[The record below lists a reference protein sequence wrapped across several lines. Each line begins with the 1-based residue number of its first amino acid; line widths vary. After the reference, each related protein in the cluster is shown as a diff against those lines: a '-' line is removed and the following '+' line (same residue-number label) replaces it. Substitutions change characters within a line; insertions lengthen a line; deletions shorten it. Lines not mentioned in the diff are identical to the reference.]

1 MRVGFVLAAAVLWVG
16 CATTSPRFEQE
27 LATTFAQDDMHKLET
42 AELELYYPANYGE
55 EAKRVAARAA
65 ECIRLLRKNDIDS
78 RERERVLLFLTSA
91 NYNNAYVG
99 GLSGGEPLL
108 SVNPLSATNEIFHL
122 YGLGGGN
129 AEDVACHEMFHVVH
143 YEQTHGFWNVVNT
156 VLGPVLPP
164 QAFLERW
171 FTEGVAQY
179 YEGRLLRRVGRPMS
193 PFYRGSFDSF
203 VAMRGGNV
211 GPGDLQLGQR
221 ELTPHSGAYLTGL
234 HFIEWLAETYGEKK
248 LWQVMDLQ
256 ARSVFSPLGYTLRF
270 KSVYGLS
277 VGALVDEWEKDLTA
291 KLELR
296 TRPPTEKVLLED
308 VGQLAR
314 VTTHPPTGTIAVVS
328 SGNEQVP
335 FLRILNAD
343 GTLRA
348 EQRLAKLGTDR
359 DYVFVGPGSMSGLS
373 FTLDGHWLYLLN
385 DDLIDRG
392 DTRAQI
398 WKIDAQTAEV
408 VKVYQDVGRGM
419 AGSVSA
425 DGRTFTFA
433 DFSPGKTS
441 IIERELETGTNTVVA
456 EFGPGVSVGA
466 PAWNRSHTLLAFS
479 RLDANGWNLV
489 VREADGVTRNLTSDG
504 AFNYGARWVD
514 DDQLVFMR
522 TAGKYL
528 QAHRLNARH
537 VPVECERLT
546 DAPYG
551 VLDPSPTETGVIY
564 AARDGV
570 HWSIDSSPLSDA
582 VTVALIKPQP
592 DQPEP
597 SIPEWHQTPPLEITS
612 DQPYSS
618 LDHLFV
624 PQMRVPVGSFTFS
637 DVTGINAS
645 VGLSVMGR
653 DRLSRHTWAING
665 LLGVP
670 NVAENSLQVGYRNAA
685 LAPWSIIAAASRNAT
700 VSEAYWTGILAAS
713 RTIFSVPV
721 SFGVQTEVWQPFDS
735 PTEKFIGPFASIAY
749 SAGDGTPYA
758 GAQRTFSVS
767 LEVAGYPRAFGSDR
781 DMLDLRGDVTVAI
794 PLPFSKRHSF
804 SAGAVGRSVPGA
816 PVGAL
821 RVGGVSSA
829 NTLFQFGSREPF
841 PMGPGTFLPGTL
853 VEGLRGFDDFALRAN
868 HAAIFNAR
876 YRYSFIVDRGTASV
890 LWILPSFFFRQIDVE
905 AFGSAA
911 VTESQVARAAGA
923 AVSIR
928 TSFGGFIPVSLSYQF
943 AWRFDFGLPPLHV
956 VAVSFD

>member
-1 MRVGFVLAAAVLWVG
+1 MRVAFGLAAVLLVG
-16 CATTSPRFEQE
+16 CATTSPRFDQE

-42 AELELYYPANYGE
+42 PELELYYPANYGE

-65 ECIRLLRKNDIDS
+65 ECIRLLRAHDVDT
-78 RERERVLLFLTSA
+78 RARDRVLLFLSSA

-108 SVNPLSATNEIFHL
+108 SVNPLSVTSEIFHF

-171 FTEGVAQY
+171 FTEGTAQY
-179 YEGRLLRRVGRPMS
+179 YEARLLRRVGRPMS

-203 VAMRGGNV
+203 VAMRGGKV
-211 GPGDLQLGQR
+211 EPGDLQIGQR
-221 ELTPHSGAYLTGL
+221 ELNPHSGAYLTGL
-234 HFIEWLAETYGEKK
+234 HFIEWLAEKYGEEK

-256 ARSVFSPLGYTLRF
+256 ARSVLSPFGYTLRF

-277 VGALVDEWEKDLTA
+277 VGALIEEWEKELTA
-291 KLELR
+291 KLEVR
-296 TRPPTEKVLLED
+296 QRPPTEKVLLED

-314 VTTHPPTGTIAVVS
+314 VATHPPTGTIAVVS

-348 EQRLAKLGTDR
+348 EKRLAKLGTDR
-359 DYVFVGPGSMSGLS
+359 DFVFVGPGSMSGLS

-398 WKIDAQTAEV
+398 WKIDAQTAEI

-425 DGRTFTFA
+425 DGRTYTFA

-441 IIERELETGTNTVVA
+441 IIERDLEAGTNAVVA
-456 EFGPGVSVGA
+456 EFAPGVSVGA
-466 PAWNRSHTLLAFS
+466 PAWNRSHTLLAYS
-479 RLDANGWNLV
+479 QLDANGWNLM
-489 VREADGVTRNLTSDG
+489 VREADGTTRNLTFDG
-504 AFNYGARWVD
+504 AFNYGARWAD

-528 QAHRLNARH
+528 QAHRINARN
-537 VPVECERLT
+537 VPVRCERLT

-551 VLDPSPTETGVIY
+551 VLDPSPTENGVIF

-570 HWSIDSSPLSDA
+570 HWSIDSAPSSDA
-582 VTVALIKPQP
+582 VTVTLIEPQP
-592 DQPEP
+592 DRPEP
-597 SIPEWHQTPPLEITS
+597 STPSWHATPPLQVTS

-624 PQMRVPVGSFTFS
+624 PQLRVPTAGLGYSETTGFS
-637 DVTGINAS
+637 GY

-665 LLGVP
+665 TLGIP
-670 NVAENSLQVGYRNAA
+670 NVAQNSLQLGYRNAA
-685 LAPWSIIAAASRNAT
+685 LAPWSIIAAASRYAT
-700 VSEAYWTGILAAS
+700 TVDAYWTGLLAAS
-713 RTIFSVPV
+713 RTIFTVPL
-721 SFGVQTEVWQPFDS
+721 SFGVQTEVWQQFGA
-735 PTEKFIGPFASIAY
+735 PTEKFIGAYASLSY
-749 SAGDGTPYA
+749 SAGDGTQYA
-758 GAQRTFSVS
+758 GAQRTFSFS
-767 LEVAGYPRAFGSDR
+767 LDLAGYPRAFGSDR
-781 DMLDLRGDVTVAI
+781 DMLDVRGSVAVAI

-804 SAGAVGRSVPGA
+804 LMSAVGRTLPGA
-816 PVGAL
+816 PTGAL
-821 RVGGVSSA
+821 AVGGISSA
-829 NTLFQFGSREPF
+829 NTLWQYGSRDAF
-841 PMGPGTFLPGTL
+841 PSGPGIFLPGTL
-853 VEGLRGFDDFALRAN
+853 VEGARGFDDFVMRAN

-890 LWILPSFFFRQIDVE
+890 LWVLPSFFLRQIDVE
-905 AFGSAA
+905 AFGTGVVTDQQVGRA
-911 VTESQVARAAGA
+911 VGA

-928 TSFGGFIPVSLSYQF
+928 SSLGGFIPVSLSYQF